1 MSLSATVA
9 AAGAVAAAAK
19 GACGVAAATTGTAK
33 FLGTKG
39 DALGDSVD
47 LCATGMEGC
56 NGTHESVAAAAGGT
70 PKTTVPCALTIPL
83 PDMI

>member
-9 AAGAVAAAAK
+9 AAGAVAAAAAK
-19 GACGVAAATTGTAK
+19 GACGVPGATTVK

-39 DALGDSVD
+39 DASGDSVD
-47 LCATGMEGC
+47 LCATGCSGSAEAG
-56 NGTHESVAAAAGGT
+56 AGGK
-70 PKTTVPCALTIPL
+70 PNTTVPCALTIPL

>member
-1 MSLSATVA
+1 MSLSATVG
-9 AAGAVAAAAK
+9 AAGDVEAAAK
-19 GACGVAAATTGTAK
+19 GVCGVPAATTDTAK

-39 DALGDSVD
+39 DASGDSVD
-47 LCATGMEGC
+47 LCATGCNSGSAGAEGK
-56 NGTHESVAAAAGGT
+56 